1 MTHFR
6 FTPVAAAFLRGQ
18 QIDRLHD
25 RRQPNALRI
34 DFSCRANRTI
44 TGNRSAPCSFSPS

>member
-6 FTPVAAAFLRGQ
+6 FTPVAAAFFRGQ
-18 QIDRLHD
+18 HIDRLHG
-25 RRQPNALRI
+25 RCQPNAFRI
-34 DFSCRANRTI
+34 DFSSRATRTI

>member
-6 FTPVAAAFLRGQ
+6 FTPAAAVFFHGQ

-34 DFSCRANRTI
+34 DFSCRAARTI
-44 TGNRSAPCSFSPS
+44 TGNRSAPCSLSTL